1 MVRSSVIHRF
11 VALLYTTALSAAPL
25 SAQNATPRYT
35 SGWGDVAVTLGGG
48 VVAGLSLVARPP
60 HAPCAPCDSLDLPA
74 FERVGIRANSGS
86 ARMAS
91 HVLLVGIV
99 GGAALASL
107 SGGDRARARGNIAVL
122 ADAGSWT
129 FAATELLKVGVH
141 RSRPALY
148 RADAPAA
155 AGSADRL
162 RHLPDH
168 RHQGVLGQQAGRA
181 AHRDRSRQH
190 QIPGIGE
197 SPMTGQR
204 RGQATLAQ
212 HRWAPG
218 NPINRAAGIGRHAD
232 QGESCW
238 RHPIDATATL
248 VPRAVTARTAVRI
261 VHSSPAAHSHQNLHD
276 RARRPPQDREQAGSL
291 NWADICALAVG

>member
-11 VALLYTTALSAAPL
+11 VALLGTTALSAAPL

-155 AGSADRL
+155 AGNADSRL
-162 RHLPDH
+162 SFPSGHT
-168 RHQGVLGQQAGRA
+168 
-181 AHRDRSRQH
+181 S
-190 QIPGIGE
+190 
-197 SPMTGQR
+197 
-204 RGQATLAQ
+204 LAF
-212 HRWAPG
+212 
-218 NPINRAAGIGRHAD
+218 
-232 QGESCW
+232 
-238 RHPIDATATL
+238 ATATAYTTL
-248 VPRAVTARTAVRI
+248 ALRQHLPHAGRNAVLLYAAATAVGALR
-261 VHSSPAAHSHQNLHD
+261 VAGGKHFPTDVLAGAAL
-276 RARRPPQDREQAGSL
+276 GSGIG
-291 NWADICALAVG
+291 WATAHFHPTTP